1 MGYDSDKMDEASVT
15 MTRLRD
21 VISWQKGYLSWQQQ
35 HGKSAMPNEATD
47 PLSQCER
54 EKYGVAW

>member
-1 MGYDSDKMDEASVT
+1 MDEASVT

>member
-1 MGYDSDKMDEASVT
+1 MDGMDYDSDKMDEASVT

-21 VISWQKGYLSWQQQ
+21 VISWQKQ